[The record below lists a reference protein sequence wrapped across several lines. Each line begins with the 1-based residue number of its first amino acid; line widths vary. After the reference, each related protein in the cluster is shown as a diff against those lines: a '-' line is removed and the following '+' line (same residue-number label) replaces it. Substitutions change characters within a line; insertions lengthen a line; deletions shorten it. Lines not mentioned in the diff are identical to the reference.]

1 MQWWQSVL
9 VAPPSEAWTSRHFL
23 WPVRNYHFA
32 PPPSHEPI
40 VVTESEST
48 FSRPKITFSQ
58 LSVWNTSVPKL
69 MRYARLAHLI
79 LHCIICCQ
87 IHTYYEADV
96 HVDMRAFSCSHLDNV
111 QCAALGNPRT
121 PWCFW
126 HIQIYLQNIFAEG
139 QIVFE
144 IFSKQT
150 LSSSN
155 VLLTLKLH
163 ITEIFIA
170 WKRAPN

>member
-1 MQWWQSVL
+1 MQWWQSEL
-9 VAPPSEAWTSRHFL
+9 VAPPSEAWPSRHFL

-58 LSVWNTSVPKL
+58 LFVWNTSVPKL
-69 MRYARLAHLI
+69 MRYAGLAHLI

-87 IHTYYEADV
+87 IHTYYEADG
-96 HVDMRAFSCSHLDNV
+96 HVDMRTFSCSHLDNV
-111 QCAALGNPRT
+111 MCNVSCGPRQPT
-121 PWCFW
+121 HSMMFLA
-126 HIQIYLQNIFAEG
+126 HTIYLQNIFAEG

-144 IFSKQT
+144 IPPKQT
-150 LSSSN
+150 
-155 VLLTLKLH
+155 
-163 ITEIFIA
+163 FIILG
-170 WKRAPN
+170 